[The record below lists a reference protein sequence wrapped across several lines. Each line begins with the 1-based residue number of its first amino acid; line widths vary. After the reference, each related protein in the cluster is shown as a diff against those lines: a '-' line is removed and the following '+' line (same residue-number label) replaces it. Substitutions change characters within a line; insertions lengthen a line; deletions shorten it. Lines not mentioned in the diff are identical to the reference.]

1 MPATS
6 GNKRRVPE
14 PEEQLDLHGFTAR
27 EAEERTA
34 AFIARARRF
43 RLRTVLVITGK
54 GLHSPQGPV
63 LKDTVEGILRLM
75 REEGTIAAYGWEKGR
90 REESGGLLVQLP

>member
-1 MPATS
+1 MP
-6 GNKRRVPE
+6 GKKRRRPALPE

-34 AFIARARRF
+34 AFIERARRY

-63 LKDTVEGILRLM
+63 LKDTVESMLRLM